1 MRIRTRSAAALAAG
15 VLAAGGVTAAVV
27 AAFPGDPT
35 DLSSV
40 PAQTKTLGISSP
52 NVLSPGLDE
61 VAVAQGSTKLENP
74 APAVRFYGYDSH
86 IPGGSDTS
94 AQAPFVPLAATSQQ
108 EAQKTE
114 PDKNTYLTLARS
126 ERAPTRPTTTARTS
140 SSRGTRPARPAR
152 SPGSTST
159 PTRPTA

>member
-15 VLAAGGVTAAVV
+15 VLAAGGVTAAV

-40 PAQTKTLGISSP
+40 PAQTKTLGLSSP

-61 VAVAQGSTKLENP
+61 VAVAQGSNKLENP

-86 IPGGSDTS
+86 IPGGTDTS
-94 AQAPFVPLAATSQQ
+94 AQAPFVPLAATAQQ

-114 PDKNTYLTLARS
+114 PDKNTYLTL
-126 ERAPTRPTTTARTS
+126 
-140 SSRGTRPARPAR
+140 RGQQGADPAYDYGTHFLYHGHEAGT
-152 SPGSTST
+152 PGAITD
-159 PTRPTA
+159 